1 MCMCFFLVHQF
12 PFCPSLFGCFPNNS
26 SDANEWFG
34 VQFKFSF
41 NITKILIFILVK
53 STSCAFYALCL
64 VGTFYAGCHLFLR
77 LSNVHV
83 RQAET
88 LRSYSRTCLATTLC
102 SDSTQLNAGGVHFHP
117 QYSRNFLR
125 WWCWNLAGWL
135 FCNNISLYLY
145 LCARL
150 F

>member
-1 MCMCFFLVHQF
+1 MFFHGMCMCFFLVHQF
-12 PFCPSLFGCFPNNS
+12 PFCPSLFGWFPNNS

-41 NITKILIFILVK
+41 NITKILIFILVLC
-53 STSCAFYALCL
+53 CAFYALCL

-102 SDSTQLNAGGVHFHP
+102 SDSTQLNAGGASNSFP
-117 QYSRNFLR
+117 SPIFTKFPPLMMLKFSRLTFLQ
-125 WWCWNLAGWL
+125 
-135 FCNNISLYLY
+135 
-145 LCARL
+145 
-150 F
+150 

>member
-1 MCMCFFLVHQF
+1 MFFFHGMCMCFFLVHQF
-12 PFCPSLFGCFPNNS
+12 RFCASLFGCFPNNS

-88 LRSYSRTCLATTLC
+88 LRSYSRTCPATTLC
-102 SDSTQLNAGGVHFHP
+102 SDSTQLNAGGASNSFP
-117 QYSRNFLR
+117 SPIFTKFPPLMMLKFRRPTFLQ
-125 WWCWNLAGWL
+125 
-135 FCNNISLYLY
+135 
-145 LCARL
+145 
-150 F
+150 